1 MKSRVVVPS
10 VYLNQMKKETRSA
23 IAEELKS
30 YKDRVTNIM
39 LAAFMLTAHEAWGIG
54 STRMQRG
61 LDTFTEYLNFASE
74 YINMGIGD
82 EMLMSRLK
90 NCGLWELYDY
100 ILNGDD
106 DNGESK

>member
-1 MKSRVVVPS
+1 MKSRVVVPA
-10 VYLNQMKKETRSA
+10 VYRQEMKRQTRTA

-74 YINMGIGD
+74 YIELGVGKEVMMIRLENAGLLDTYKYIVYGD
-82 EMLMSRLK
+82 EK
-90 NCGLWELYDY
+90 QE
-100 ILNGDD
+100 
-106 DNGESK
+106 ETK

>member
-1 MKSRVVVPS
+1 MKSRVVVPA
-10 VYLNQMKKETRSA
+10 VYRQEMKRQTRTA
-23 IAEELKS
+23 IAEELKL

-90 NCGLWELYDY
+90 NCEPFPPFLHRG
-100 ILNGDD
+100 
-106 DNGESK
+106 SF